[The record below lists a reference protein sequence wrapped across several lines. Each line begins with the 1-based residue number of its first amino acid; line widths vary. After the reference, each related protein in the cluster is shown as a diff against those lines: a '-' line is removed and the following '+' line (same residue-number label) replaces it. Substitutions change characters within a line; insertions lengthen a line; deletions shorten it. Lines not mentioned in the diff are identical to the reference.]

1 LAGKKS
7 EQNKALAPD
16 LVNSAGEE
24 HVRQRKIKMKIL
36 AALTVAMALVAGVC
50 TAPDM
55 AGLFQAGSVLK
66 M

>member
-1 LAGKKS
+1 
-7 EQNKALAPD
+7 
-16 LVNSAGEE
+16 
-24 HVRQRKIKMKIL
+24 MKIL